1 VGYPEVLA
9 EPGSK
14 VLMLGN
20 VAVARACLEYGV
32 GLASGYPGTPSSE
45 VVEALAYAASK
56 LGYPYVEWSVNE
68 KVAFEVAYG
77 AAISGVPSVV
87 SMKHVG
93 LNVAADPFFSSAYT
107 GVEASLL
114 VISADDPGMWSSQNE
129 QDNRWYGVHAYI
141 PVVEPAGAQEA
152 REAALE
158 ALRLS
163 GEVRHPVLLRLVTR
177 VSHTRAPVT
186 VGALGRPRLRGVF
199 KSIPSR
205 WNLIPAHARR
215 LREELLER
223 WRRIEDLVSRSEL
236 NVAEGPRDS
245 QVVVIGVGVGY
256 RYAREALRRLKA
268 QVRLVKVTTPVPLPS
283 KFVLGEVEGRDSVLV
298 VEEGDPVFETMI
310 KTLLQ
315 EVGLNTRVYGK
326 RSGHLRATG
335 ELRLEDVE
343 GAIAQVLGLGYRRPE
358 LLEATVKPPPRPP
371 VLCPGCPYRSVFYAV
386 RRAVKRL
393 GLDVVYSGD
402 IGCYSLAVN
411 KPFNAQDTLIEMGGS
426 VGLAN
431 GMSHV
436 LGGRVVIATIGDSTF
451 YHAGIPGLINA
462 VYNKAPMM
470 VLVLDNG
477 VTAMTGHQP
486 HPGSGFNAMGGEAR
500 RIPVEDVAR
509 GVGVDSVYVAEAF
522 NPRDVEAKAL
532 SALRDVGEGKIS
544 VVIARGPC
552 ILMAMSRAR
561 AESIP
566 RPSYVVDSS
575 RCRGCMVCYKAFNC
589 PAITPSGD
597 GKITINKTL
606 CTGCGVCER
615 ICPFNA
621 IKPASYIDER
631 WWNLLGLTTS
641 SVGGG

>member
-1 VGYPEVLA
+1 
-9 EPGSK
+9 
-14 VLMLGN
+14 M
-20 VAVARACLEYGV
+20 
-32 GLASGYPGTPSSE
+32 
-45 VVEALAYAASK
+45 
-56 LGYPYVEWSVNE
+56 
-68 KVAFEVAYG
+68 
-77 AAISGVPSVV
+77 
-87 SMKHVG
+87 
-93 LNVAADPFFSSAYT
+93 
-107 GVEASLL
+107 
-114 VISADDPGMWSSQNE
+114 
-129 QDNRWYGVHAYI
+129 
-141 PVVEPAGAQEA
+141 
-152 REAALE
+152 
-158 ALRLS
+158 S

-177 VSHTRAPVT
+177 VSHTRAPVA

-199 KSIPSR
+199 KGNPSR

-245 QVVVIGVGVGY
+245 QVVVIGVGIGY
-256 RYAREALRRLKA
+256 RCAREALRRLKA
-268 QVRLVKVTTPVPLPS
+268 QVRLAKVTTPVPLPS
-283 KFVLGEVEGRDSVLV
+283 KFILGEVEGRDAVLV
-298 VEEGDPVFETMI
+298 VEEGDPVFETML

-386 RRAVKRL
+386 RKAVKRL
-393 GLDVVYSGD
+393 SLDVVYSGD

-411 KPFNAQDTLIEMGGS
+411 KPFNAQDTLIEMGDS

-451 YHAGIPGLINA
+451 CHAGVPGLINA
-462 VYNKAPMM
+462 VYNKAPMV
-470 VLVLDNG
+470 VLVLDNW

-486 HPGSGFNAMGGEAR
+486 HPGSGFNAIGGEAR
-500 RIPVEDVAR
+500 RISVEDVAR

-532 SALRDVGEGKIS
+532 NALRDVGEGKVS
-544 VVIARGPC
+544 VVVARGPC

-561 AESIP
+561 AESIS

-597 GKITINKTL
+597 GRITINRAL

-621 IKPASYIDER
+621 I
-631 WWNLLGLTTS
+631 
-641 SVGGG
+641 